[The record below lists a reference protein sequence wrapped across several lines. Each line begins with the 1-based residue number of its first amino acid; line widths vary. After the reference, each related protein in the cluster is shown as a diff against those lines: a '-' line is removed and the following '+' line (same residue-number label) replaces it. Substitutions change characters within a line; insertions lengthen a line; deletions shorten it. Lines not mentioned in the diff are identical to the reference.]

1 MKTTSRKRTSL
12 SSVLAVLAAALL
24 IVLAV
29 VFRHGAASLM
39 WSVAAP
45 LVQLRDSWSGSAVA
59 DLKAQLALT
68 TAALADRDLLAEENM
83 QLRQELG
90 RLPGQGTAGRK
101 VLLAGVLQS
110 PPGTPY
116 DTLLLDAGSSL
127 GVSAGQRVFAGNV
140 AIGEVDAVY
149 GNTSRAVL
157 YSAPGRS
164 YQALLTTTAGAVP
177 VAVEGQ
183 GAGSMQAQVPQGTEA
198 AVGDNVVFAGVTG
211 GLAARVS
218 AVSAPAGES
227 FKTLYL
233 RLPVNIF
240 ELRYVYIEQP

>member
-1 MKTTSRKRTSL
+1 MKTTSRKRASL
-12 SSVLAVLAAALL
+12 SSVLAVSAAVLL

-29 VFRHGAASLM
+29 VFRHGLTGIL
-39 WSVAAP
+39 WGIGAP
-45 LVQLRDSWSGSAVA
+45 LMQLRDSWSGSEAA
-59 DLKAQLALT
+59 DLRAQLAST
-68 TAALADRDLLAEENM
+68 TAALADRDLLAQENA

-90 RLPGQGTAGRK
+90 RLPGQGTAGRT

-140 AIGEVDAVY
+140 AIGEIDAVY
-149 GNTSRAVL
+149 GNTSRATL

-164 YQALLTTTAGAVP
+164 YQALLTTQGAAAVP

-183 GAGSMQAQVPQGTEA
+183 GAGSMQASRS
-198 AVGDNVVFAGVTG
+198 FAG
-211 GLAARVS
+211 AAKAIS
-218 AVSAPAGES
+218 LKIKAG
-227 FKTLYL
+227 K
-233 RLPVNIF
+233 
-240 ELRYVYIEQP
+240 

>member
-1 MKTTSRKRTSL
+1 MKTTSRKRPSL
-12 SSVLAVLAAALL
+12 GSVLAVLAAASL

-29 VFRHGAASLM
+29 VFRHGLTGM
-39 WSVAAP
+39 LWSAGAP
-45 LVQLRDSWSGSAVA
+45 LVRLRDSWSGSEVA
-59 DLKAQLALT
+59 DLRAQLAST
-68 TAALADRDLLAEENM
+68 TAALADRNLLAGENM

-90 RLPGQGTAGRK
+90 RTAGHK

-127 GVSAGQRVFAGNV
+127 GVSAGQRVFAGNI

-149 GNTSRAVL
+149 GDTSRAVL

-164 YQALLTTTAGAVP
+164 YQALLTTQSAAVP

-198 AVGDNVVFAGVTG
+198 AVGDDIVFPGVAG